1 VAAHICGLRLQF
13 VLRRTIADRST
24 DINSTMSLRTSL
36 NLLLSVAAAGINAQ
50 YCDLP
55 ATPQWSS
62 TPDGP
67 LAQPAHNWTSLKDF
81 SHVPYEGQ
89 HLVYGSNVNNG
100 SYGSMAFGLFTN
112 WSDMA
117 TAEQIG

>member
-1 VAAHICGLRLQF
+1 
-13 VLRRTIADRST
+13 
-24 DINSTMSLRTSL
+24 MSLRSP
-36 NLLLSVAAAGINAQ
+36 LSVLISAAAAGITAQ

-55 ATPQWSS
+55 SAPQWAS

-100 SYGSMAFGLFTN
+100 SYGSMAFGLFTD
-112 WSDMA
+112 WSDMVSVGWRVHA
-117 TAEQIG
+117 ASHALTLSLFRRQPIKLA